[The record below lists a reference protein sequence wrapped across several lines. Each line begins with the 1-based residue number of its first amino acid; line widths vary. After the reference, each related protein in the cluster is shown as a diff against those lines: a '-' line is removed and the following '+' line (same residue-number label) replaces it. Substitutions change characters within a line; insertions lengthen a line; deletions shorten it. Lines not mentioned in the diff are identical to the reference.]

1 MYTGEETFVFGFA
14 GFECESSVIK
24 IYPIYC
30 FEFSSF
36 QVQLAQFALMGKV
49 KRLDEKSW

>member
-1 MYTGEETFVFGFA
+1 MYTGEETFVFGFS

-36 QVQLAQFALMGKV
+36 QVQLAQFTLMGKV
-49 KRLDEKSW
+49 KAIG